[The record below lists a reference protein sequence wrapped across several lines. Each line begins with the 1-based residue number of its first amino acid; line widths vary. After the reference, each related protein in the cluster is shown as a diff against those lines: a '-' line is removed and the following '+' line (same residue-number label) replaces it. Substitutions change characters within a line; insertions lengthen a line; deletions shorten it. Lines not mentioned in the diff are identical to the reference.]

1 MINDKKIA
9 FIICSNN
16 ELKLSECVNYLQRLI
31 IPNGYETD
39 LLVVKDA
46 KSMLAGME
54 EGALSTDAKYKVYMH
69 QDVFI
74 VNKYF
79 LSDMLTIFDTDER
92 IGLIGMI
99 GSVRLSPLGVMWFER
114 RVGNVYGQNSNNLY
128 DYKNY
133 RFDISDGIVD
143 AECVDG
149 FLMATSADTVFRKEI
164 FDGWDFYDV
173 SLSFEFIKQG
183 MRVVVPNQTEP
194 WCIHDDGGLLSLGNY
209 NTYRKKALE
218 YYSDVIQRPR
228 NYIYNEAEIRSLLP
242 GALEYKRV
250 EIIELIYHMLS
261 NPEGRMLM
269 QKKKEY
275 SNLFKCIMS
284 YKLESEAGNAVV
296 FDNVYS
302 MEDINVKSSLITFI
316 LYRVAS
322 NRGDDEL
329 EAMIEEMNENK
340 ISVYALAVFAKYFG
354 ENSDKVECDL
364 AEYMSL
370 MGKKTDAIRFLYC
383 VVKMNENKETAA
395 MKLVDMFLDMNM
407 TESAVEVVRNT
418 CLKEKEEFAEFIK

>member
-1 MINDKKIA
+1 MTDDKKIA

-16 ELKLSECVNYLQRLI
+16 ELKLSECISYLQRLN
-31 IPNGYETD
+31 IPNGYVTD

-54 EGALSTDAKYKVYMH
+54 EGAMSTDAKYKVYMH
-69 QDVFI
+69 QDVYI

-79 LSDMLTIFDTDER
+79 ISDMLAVFATDER
-92 IGLIGMI
+92 IGLMGMVGSVKIPPIGM
-99 GSVRLSPLGVMWFER
+99 MWFDR
-114 RVGNVYGQNSNNLY
+114 RVGNGYGFSSNNKY
-128 DYKNY
+128 DYPNY
-133 RFDISDGIVD
+133 RYDISDGFTDVD
-143 AECVDG
+143 CVDG

-242 GALEYKRV
+242 GALEYKRG
-250 EIIELIYHMLS
+250 EIIDLIYHMLS

-284 YKLESEAGNAVV
+284 YKLESEAGRAVI

-302 MEDINVKSSLITFI
+302 MEDINVKSSLISFI
-316 LYRVAS
+316 LYRIAS
-322 NRGDDEL
+322 NRLDGEL
-329 EAMIEEMNENK
+329 EAMIGEMSENK

-370 MGKKTDAIRFLYC
+370 MGHKTEAIKFLYC
-383 VVKMNENKETAA
+383 VVKMNENKEAAA